1 MKYKFEKVVESTAK
15 WIGEKVYP
23 KMNDLQEFVA
33 RMFVGRVLENEEK
46 IKETLASNGMLRTF
60 GFIDDEGM
68 VDTDVLFGDIRRE
81 IERKGKLV
89 INIPWIGKLTFT
101 PEDVDELHNYI
112 TVVEYR

>member
-1 MKYKFEKVVESTAK
+1 MKYKFEKVVESAAK
-15 WIGEKVYP
+15 WLGNEIYP

-33 RMFVGRVLENEEK
+33 RMFVGRVLENEGK
-46 IKETLASNGMLRTF
+46 IKEILASNGMLRTF

-68 VDTDVLFGDIRRE
+68 VDVDVLFADIRRE
-81 IERKGKLV
+81 VERKGTLV

-101 PEDVDELHNYI
+101 PEDVDALHNCI

>member
-15 WIGEKVYP
+15 WIAEKVYP

-68 VDTDVLFGDIRRE
+68 VDVDVLFGDIRRE

-101 PEDVDELHNYI
+101 PEDVDELHNCI

>member
-1 MKYKFEKVVESTAK
+1 MKYKFEKVVESAAK
-15 WIGEKVYP
+15 WLGEEIYP

-33 RMFVGRVLENEEK
+33 RMVVGRVLENEGK
-46 IKETLASNGMLRTF
+46 IKEVLSANGMLRTF

-68 VDTDVLFGDIRRE
+68 VDADVLFADIKRE

-101 PEDVDELHNYI
+101 PEDADALYKYI

>member
-1 MKYKFEKVVESTAK
+1 MKYKFEKVVESAAK

-68 VDTDVLFGDIRRE
+68 VDVDVLFADIKRE
-81 IERKGKLV
+81 VERKGKLV

-101 PEDVDELHNYI
+101 PEDVDELHNCI